1 MLSII
6 EMKQL
11 LQSSLPEKRYKHSV
25 NVYKT
30 ALKLADVHGLS
41 AEKISVAALL
51 HDCGR
56 EIPSRE
62 SVTKALALGFAV
74 DDIERSQPILL
85 HAKLGVYYARVKY
98 GVDDAEI
105 LEAILLHTT
114 GAAGMTITAKVVF
127 LADMLEPDRDF
138 LGIGELRNLA
148 QKDLDRAMLM
158 AYSNTMR
165 YLLDENLLIHPN
177 CIAGYNE
184 LMLAKKK
191 KKD

>member
-62 SVTKALALGFAV
+62 SVTKALALGIAV

-138 LGIGELRNLA
+138 PGIGELRNLA

>member
-11 LQSSLPEKRYKHSV
+11 LKSSLPEKRYKHSV

-30 ALKLADVHGLS
+30 SLKLAAVHGLS

-62 SVTKALALGFAV
+62 SVAKALALGIAV
-74 DDIERSQPILL
+74 DEVECNQPILL
-85 HAKLGVYYARVKY
+85 HAKLGVYYAREKY

-114 GAAGMTITAKVVF
+114 GAAGMTLTAKVVF

-138 LGIGELRNLA
+138 PGIGELRNLA

-165 YLLDENLLIHPN
+165 YLLDESLLIHPN